1 MTMFHGP
8 SWNACWRSRVCG
20 PLVFAVF
27 ALLAAGAD
35 AQDAGLDEARA
46 HFERGVELFEKDDFV
61 GALEA
66 FEQADRAS
74 HVPAITYNIA
84 RARESLGQAQ
94 AALEA
99 YEAYLAEA
107 GAQGDYLA
115 AATVALT
122 SLKARATKLRVE
134 TEPPGATVRIDG
146 VVLREKSPATVW
158 VFRGPHRVDVELD
171 GWSAGTD
178 MEAKGHGTH
187 ESVRLERPEAPV
199 AAPKAV
205 VSSPERGYDGLS
217 GGLGLSLNYAA
228 LVVKADRPSTHDD
241 SDETYRNTSLRFGVV
256 LEVGYAF
263 SPRSVLSLKGDCGLG
278 STEKALFSLGMGSLT
293 YAWRATED
301 WWVSAGGIMGSSDEA
316 LGATYTPLF
325 GPREDESI
333 VLGGNLAV
341 GPVVGATLV
350 LNRDDDGEWALGIH
364 PSLLLGTGQGQSTL
378 FVPLVLGRRWY

>member
-1 MTMFHGP
+1 MTMHHGP
-8 SWNACWRSRVCG
+8 YWKGRWRWRARG
-20 PLVFAVF
+20 LLVFAVF
-27 ALLAAGAD
+27 ALLAAGAE
-35 AQDAGLDEARA
+35 AQEAGLDEARV
-46 HFERGVELFEKDDFV
+46 HFEKGVALFEKDDFV

-107 GAQGDYLA
+107 GAEGDYLA

-134 TEPPGATVRIDG
+134 TEPSGATVRVDG

-171 GWSAGTD
+171 EWSAGTD
-178 MEAKGHGTH
+178 VVAKGNGTS
-187 ESVRLERPEAPV
+187 EAVRLERP
-199 AAPKAV
+199 AAPASAPPAAV
-205 VSSPERGYDGLS
+205 VRPDPGPEGL
-217 GGLGLSLNYAA
+217 GAGIGLSLNYAA
-228 LVVKADRPSTHDD
+228 LVVKADRPSVQND
-241 SDETYRNTSLRFGVV
+241 SDATYRTTSLRFGVV
-256 LEVGYAF
+256 LEVGYAL
-263 SPRSVLSLKGDCGLG
+263 SPRSVVSIKGDCGLG
-278 STEKALFSLGMGSLT
+278 STEKAFFSLGMGSLT
-293 YAWRATED
+293 YAYRVTPD
-301 WWVSAGGIMGSSDEA
+301 WWLSAGGIMGSSDEV

-333 VLGGNLAV
+333 VLGGNLAI

-350 LNRDDDGEWALGIH
+350 MDRDDDGEWALGIH

>member
-1 MTMFHGP
+1 
-8 SWNACWRSRVCG
+8 
-20 PLVFAVF
+20 
-27 ALLAAGAD
+27 LLAAGAD
-35 AQDAGLDEARA
+35 AQEAGLDEARV
-46 HFERGVELFEKDDFV
+46 HFERGVALFEKDDFV

-107 GAQGDYLA
+107 GAEGDYLA

-134 TEPPGATVRIDG
+134 TEPSGATVRVDG
-146 VVLREKSPATVW
+146 AVLREKSPATVW

-171 GWSAGTD
+171 EWSAGID
-178 MEAKGHGTH
+178 VVAKGNGTS
-187 ESVRLERPEAPV
+187 EAVRLERP
-199 AAPKAV
+199 AAPEFSPKPV
-205 VSSPERGYDGLS
+205 VVRPEPGPEGL
-217 GGLGLSLNYAA
+217 GAGIGLSLNYAA
-228 LVVKADRPSTHDD
+228 LIVKADRPSAQND
-241 SDETYRNTSLRFGVV
+241 SDGTYRTTSLRFGVV
-256 LEVGYAF
+256 LEVGYAL
-263 SPRSVLSLKGDCGLG
+263 SPRSVVSLKGDCGLG
-278 STEKALFSLGMGSLT
+278 STEKAFFSLGMGSLT
-293 YAWRATED
+293 YAWRATPD
-301 WWVSAGGIMGSSDEA
+301 WWLSAGGIMGSSDEV

-333 VLGGNLAV
+333 VLGGNLAI

-350 LNRDDDGEWALGIH
+350 LDRDDDGEWALGIH
-364 PSLLLGTGQGQSTL
+364 PSLLLGTAQGQSTL

>member
-1 MTMFHGP
+1 MLHGP
-8 SWNACWRSRVCG
+8 CWSRVCG
-20 PLVFAVF
+20 ALAFAVF

-134 TEPPGATVRIDG
+134 TEPPGATVRVDG
-146 VVLREKSPATVW
+146 VVLRERSPATVW
-158 VFRGPHRVDVELD
+158 VSRGPHRVDVELE
-171 GWSAGTD
+171 GWFAGTD
-178 MEAKGHGTH
+178 MVAKGHGTD

-199 AAPKAV
+199 TAPKAAV
-205 VSSPERGYDGLS
+205 VRPERAHDGLTA
-217 GGLGLSLNYAA
+217 GLGLSLNYAA

-241 SDETYRNTSLRFGVV
+241 PDATYRNTSLRFGVV
-256 LEVGYAF
+256 LEVGYAL

-293 YAWRATED
+293 YAWRATEN

-350 LNRDDDGEWALGIH
+350 LDRDDDGEWALGIH

-378 FVPLVLGRRWY
+378 YVPLVLGRRWY

>member
-8 SWNACWRSRVCG
+8 SWSRVCG
-20 PLVFAVF
+20 PLAFAVI

-158 VFRGPHRVDVELD
+158 VFRGPHRVDAQLD

-178 MEAKGHGTH
+178 MVAKGHGTD
-187 ESVRLERPEAPV
+187 ESVRLERPKAPV
-199 AAPKAV
+199 SAPKA
-205 VSSPERGYDGLS
+205 ERPQPGYDGLT

-228 LVVKADRPSTHDD
+228 LVVKADRPSTLDD
-241 SDETYRNTSLRFGVV
+241 SDATYRNTSLRFGVV

-293 YAWRATED
+293 YAWRATDD
-301 WWVSAGGIMGSSDEA
+301 WWVSAGGIMGSSDET

-350 LNRDDDGEWALGIH
+350 LDRDDDGEWALGIH